1 MYAKNDAG
9 VYVQLHLVIIYWR
22 SLLWKAIEKEELGKD
37 DITDFLTVSFST
49 DYVGHY

>member
-1 MYAKNDAG
+1 MLRTTRGLRAT
-9 VYVQLHLVIIYWR
+9 HLVIICYGVCYE
-22 SLLWKAIEKEELGKD
+22 KAIEKEELGKD